1 MNIDQAAKTLCVKP
15 QTVRNLI
22 ASGQLKARRRGPEHA
37 FDVDLSPEHRLTVR
51 ALAECMH
58 CSPRW
63 VQRLIKERRAI
74 RANRVGRVYRI
85 SVSELKAVMEIRM
98 M

>member
-58 CSPRW
+58 CSDDW
-63 VQRLIKERRAI
+63 VRKLIKRRAI
-74 RANRVGRVYRI
+74 KSERIGHFHRI

-98 M
+98 P